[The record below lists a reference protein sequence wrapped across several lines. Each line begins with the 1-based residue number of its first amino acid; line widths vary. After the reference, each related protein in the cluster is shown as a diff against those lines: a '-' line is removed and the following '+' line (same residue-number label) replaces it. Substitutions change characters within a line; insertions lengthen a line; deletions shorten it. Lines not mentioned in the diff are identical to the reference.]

1 MNMAGTHGT
10 HDKRTGKKRT
20 GKKRTADAIAA
31 EIEATCL
38 NINTNVAALEKFAK
52 PAKFAAKGLGS
63 AGALVLDNDGEI
75 RRGRVIAIAAAGI
88 GLFGLLKRSRK
99 N

>member
-1 MNMAGTHGT
+1 MGMAGSH
-10 HDKRTGKKRT
+10 RM

-38 NINTNVAALEKFAK
+38 NLTSNVSSLEKYVK
-52 PAKFAAKGLGS
+52 PANLAAKSMGS
-63 AGALVLDNDGEI
+63 AGAFFLDKDGEI
-75 RRGRVIAIAAAGI
+75 RMERVVAVSSAVIAFV
-88 GLFGLLKRSRK
+88 GLVTRSRK

>member
-1 MNMAGTHGT
+1 MAGSH
-10 HDKRTGKKRT
+10 RM

-38 NINTNVAALEKFAK
+38 NLTSNVSSLEKYVK
-52 PAKFAAKGLGS
+52 PANLAAKSMGS
-63 AGALVLDNDGEI
+63 AGAFFLDKDGEI
-75 RRGRVIAIAAAGI
+75 RMERVVAVSSAVIAFV
-88 GLFGLLKRSRK
+88 GLVTRSRK